1 MRVCFLLERGSPP
14 RLNPIIAEVFEILRG
29 RGVAVEAMYA
39 EEEMIRLDSLSV
51 EADLYL
57 LKSDSEL
64 SLSLATALEAL
75 GARVANAVEACILCK
90 DKLLAAAVL
99 SGAGIPAPPAFA
111 AGNPVQL
118 VTELSVRPL
127 IFKPH
132 RGYHGVGVSVVEDVS
147 ALPPAHVYPELVF
160 AQEYLGSARKD
171 LKIFGIG
178 AEVFGVRKP
187 FSSDS
192 FLKVG
197 EACALDQGVSD
208 MARKCARAFG
218 LELYGLDLAE
228 DEKGVFVIDVN
239 YFPGYRGVPDAAQ
252 RLAAHIFSRLK

>member
-14 RLNPIIAEVFEILRG
+14 RLNPIIAEVFEILGG
-29 RGVAVEAMYA
+29 RGVGVEAIYA
-39 EEEMIRLDSLSV
+39 EEELIRLDSLSV
-51 EADLYL
+51 AADLYL

-64 SLSLATALEAL
+64 SLSLAMALEAL

-90 DKLLAAAVL
+90 DKLLAASVL
-99 SGAGIPAPPAFA
+99 SGAGIPAPPGFA
-111 AGNPVQL
+111 AADPSQL
-118 VTELSVRPL
+118 ATELSKRPL
-127 IFKPH
+127 ILKPH
-132 RGYHGVGVSVVEDVS
+132 RGYHGVGVSVVENASV
-147 ALPPAHVYPELVF
+147 LPPAQVYPDLVL
-160 AQEYLGSARKD
+160 AQEYLRNARKD

-178 AEVFGVRKP
+178 DEVCGVRKP

-197 EACALDQGVSD
+197 EACALEQCVSD
-208 MARKCARAFG
+208 LARKCARAFG

-228 DEKGVFVIDVN
+228 DEKGMYVIDVN
-239 YFPGYRGVPDAAQ
+239 YFPGYRGVPDAAR